1 MQESE
6 GGLCE
11 SPLQQCRKYLV
22 HGQEMFLAQ
31 SILIWHPFFPLSH
44 SFSLAVAY
52 YKTNGIEGERGVEY
66 LHDGREVA

>member
-1 MQESE
+1 
-6 GGLCE
+6 
-11 SPLQQCRKYLV
+11 
-22 HGQEMFLAQ
+22 MFLAQ